1 MGLCFAP
8 GGKGATFAI
17 LRAEQD
23 QLEGKRE
30 GGRPRCHSMCT
41 LHFFFWK
48 EDALYCTLNP
58 RSETIP
64 KTPIPKTKSSIFRT
78 RGPLGMKVSASKMEK
93 LPVGRASSSREPL
106 HLAVKEQWRMVP
118 LPVQAWALLTA
129 STVER
134 TFSMEPSFLSRQ
146 PYHHFLPQ
154 QRRKYKAS
162 ALISLNG
169 GSLLPN
175 WESLVFLSFSW
186 CQHLPYLTSFVLTS
200 CLFIHTLFLP
210 LPSALFWL
218 SARC

>member
-1 MGLCFAP
+1 MPLHVYVTLLF
-8 GGKGATFAI
+8 
-17 LRAEQD
+17 
-23 QLEGKRE
+23 LER
-30 GGRPRCHSMCT
+30 RCAV
-41 LHFFFWK
+41 LY
-48 EDALYCTLNP
+48 LYCTLNP